1 MRRNGKENKLDRG
14 VLGLLNNCRTKIQS
28 SNNPFIPLGI
38 FTAVFLLLGGCAGY
52 TLGPSN
58 GLAAGDKK
66 IQITPFL
73 NHTYQPRLGDDVTT
87 ALREDIQRD
96 GTYRLATHGDAD
108 IIVSGELVRYTRHE
122 LNFGSNDVLTVQ
134 TYNVDVIARITA
146 HDLAAGTT
154 KNWTNRA
161 STLVRVGS
169 DLASSERQAMPVLAE
184 DLAKHVTDSLVDG
197 AW

>member
-73 NHTYQPRLGDDVTT
+73 NHTYQPRLAMTSPPPCART
-87 ALREDIQRD
+87 FSAM
-96 GTYRLATHGDAD
+96 AP
-108 IIVSGELVRYTRHE
+108 IVSPPMETR
-122 LNFGSNDVLTVQ
+122 T
-134 TYNVDVIARITA
+134 
-146 HDLAAGTT
+146 
-154 KNWTNRA
+154 
-161 STLVRVGS
+161 
-169 DLASSERQAMPVLAE
+169 
-184 DLAKHVTDSLVDG
+184 
-197 AW
+197 